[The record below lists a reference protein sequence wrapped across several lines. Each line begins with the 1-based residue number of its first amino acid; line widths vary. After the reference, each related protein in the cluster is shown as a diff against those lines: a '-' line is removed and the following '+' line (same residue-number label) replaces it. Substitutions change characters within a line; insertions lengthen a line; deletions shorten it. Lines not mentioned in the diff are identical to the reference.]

1 MAHPPSATSLRCRLR
16 LPPNAPTSSTCT
28 TQPAPMEQV
37 LAVKRRPQRAPP
49 GAGRVAV
56 ARRQPRY
63 ASCTITLG
71 IQCARTGRS
80 RRSVSWAGFI
90 LLAAMCQCDLFG
102 KCSLLRINQRYRYL
116 RSRHTHVTPHR
127 LIETEPRAADGSS
140 SRFLGLNAFKAG
152 DMRSLSRS
160 SGIDLL
166 IGHAD
171 DH

>member
-116 RSRHTHVTPHR
+116 RTRLGTHTSHHTGSLKR
-127 LIETEPRAADGSS
+127 NLAQLTEVA
-140 SRFLGLNAFKAG
+140 LGFWALTLKAG
-152 DMRSLSRS
+152 DMRT
-160 SGIDLL
+160 
-166 IGHAD
+166 A
-171 DH
+171 